1 MSLATEFLQACKE
14 GFTNKNFGSVGG
26 FLTDDFLMISPV
38 TTRPKQG
45 FLDLVSEGGNP
56 AIIEDVEV
64 IYEND
69 DVAVVGEGEVV
80 PAFLP
85 DRFAVRVHGLEGHGV
100 DNVRVLEGSVEPAQ
114 VHGGQEPAALDDRR

>member
-14 GFTNKNFGSVGG
+14 GFANKNSSSVGE

-38 TTRPKQG
+38 TSRPRQG
-45 FLDLVSEGGNP
+45 FLDLVAQGGNP

-69 DVAVVGEGEVV
+69 DVAVVGYNTTSDSTGYM
-80 PAFLP
+80 
-85 DRFAVRVHGLEGHGV
+85 GK
-100 DNVRVLEGSVEPAQ
+100 VLWCGRKR
-114 VHGGQEPAALDDRR
+114 GGKFSDFRLARLG

>member
-14 GFTNKNFGSVGG
+14 GFATKNSNSVGR

-45 FLDLVSEGGNP
+45 FLDLVAEGGNP

-69 DVAVVGEGEVV
+69 DVAVVGYNTTSDTTGYK
-80 PAFLP
+80 
-85 DRFAVRVHGLEGHGV
+85 GK
-100 DNVRVLEGSVEPAQ
+100 VLWCGRKRDGRSYDFRLARL
-114 VHGGQEPAALDDRR
+114 G

>member
-14 GFTNKNFGSVGG
+14 GFENKNSSSVGG

-45 FLDLVSEGGNP
+45 FLDLVAEGGNP

-69 DVAVVGEGEVV
+69 DVAVVGYNTTSDTTGYKGKV
-80 PAFLP
+80 LWCGRKR
-85 DRFAVRVHGLEGHGV
+85 DGRFYDFRLARLG
-100 DNVRVLEGSVEPAQ
+100 
-114 VHGGQEPAALDDRR
+114 

>member
-14 GFTNKNFGSVGG
+14 GFANKKSSSVGE

-38 TTRPKQG
+38 TTRSKQG
-45 FLDLVSEGGNP
+45 FLDLVAEGGNP

-69 DVAVVGEGEVV
+69 DVAVVGYNTTSDTTGYKGKV
-80 PAFLP
+80 LWCGRKR
-85 DRFAVRVHGLEGHGV
+85 DGRFYDFRLARLG
-100 DNVRVLEGSVEPAQ
+100 
-114 VHGGQEPAALDDRR
+114 

>member
-1 MSLATEFLQACKE
+1 MSLGTEFLQICKE
-14 GFTNKNFGSVGG
+14 GFRNKDSSSVGG

-45 FLDLVSEGGNP
+45 FLDLVAEGGNP

-69 DVAVVGEGEVV
+69 EMSVLGYNTTSDATGYKGKVLWPGRKTDG
-80 PAFLP
+80 
-85 DRFAVRVHGLEGHGV
+85 RFYDFRL
-100 DNVRVLEGSVEPAQ
+100 AQ
-114 VHGGQEPAALDDRR
+114 LG

>member
-1 MSLATEFLQACKE
+1 MSLGTEFLQICKE
-14 GFTNKNFGSVGG
+14 GFGNKDSSSIGG

-45 FLDLVSEGGNP
+45 FLDLVAEGGNP

-69 DVAVVGEGEVV
+69 EMSVLGYNTTSDATGYKGKVLWPGRKRDG
-80 PAFLP
+80 
-85 DRFAVRVHGLEGHGV
+85 RFYDFRL
-100 DNVRVLEGSVEPAQ
+100 AQ
-114 VHGGQEPAALDDRR
+114 LG

>member
-14 GFTNKNFGSVGG
+14 GFSNKNSNSVGW

-38 TTRPKQG
+38 TTRPKRG
-45 FLDLVSEGGNP
+45 FLDLVAEGGNP

-69 DVAVVGEGEVV
+69 DVAVVGYNTTSDTTGYK
-80 PAFLP
+80 
-85 DRFAVRVHGLEGHGV
+85 GK
-100 DNVRVLEGSVEPAQ
+100 VLWCGRKRDGKFYDFRLARL
-114 VHGGQEPAALDDRR
+114 G

>member
-14 GFTNKNFGSVGG
+14 GFANKSSNFVGG

-45 FLDLVSEGGNP
+45 FLDLVAEGGNP

-64 IYEND
+64 IYENN
-69 DVAVVGEGEVV
+69 DVAVVGYNTTSDTTGYKGKV
-80 PAFLP
+80 LWCGRKR
-85 DRFAVRVHGLEGHGV
+85 DGRFYDFRLARLG
-100 DNVRVLEGSVEPAQ
+100 
-114 VHGGQEPAALDDRR
+114 

>member
-14 GFTNKNFGSVGG
+14 GFANKNSSSVGG

-69 DVAVVGEGEVV
+69 DVAVVY
-80 PAFLP
+80 
-85 DRFAVRVHGLEGHGV
+85 HGLKHENT
-100 DNVRVLEGSVEPAQ
+100 DVRKVMCCGRKRDGKFYDWRVARW
-114 VHGGQEPAALDDRR
+114 GQ

>member
-14 GFTNKNFGSVGG
+14 GFANNNSNSVGG

-45 FLDLVSEGGNP
+45 FLDLVAEGGNP

-69 DVAVVGEGEVV
+69 DVAVVGYNTTSDTTGYKGKV
-80 PAFLP
+80 LWCGRKR
-85 DRFAVRVHGLEGHGV
+85 DGRFYDFRLARLG
-100 DNVRVLEGSVEPAQ
+100 
-114 VHGGQEPAALDDRR
+114 